1 MWCQAAHAISGRGGT
16 RGGEGPIAPERILV
30 QERAEPVELI
40 ACDVYSEFQTQNDT
54 RRCLIAVDTMQ
65 SSPLGER
72 HAAKPP
78 PTAAIIHVSR
88 ILKQGSCSLATICR
102 IDFFSSTMYFTR
114 NVVEHV
120 VCLPRGRT
128 RSRSP
133 GKGAAETFNQ
143 AAFSR
148 TLTITESITALHSF
162 GTQGDITLNQ
172 LRHSTTRTQV
182 YIPPSHHPNSS
193 NLSHH
198 HPPPHSHSKDPKQ
211 PSKQQQSHYNH
222 QEPSPP

>member
-1 MWCQAAHAISGRGGT
+1 MVGRC
-16 RGGEGPIAPERILV
+16 RYDAK
-30 QERAEPVELI
+30 
-40 ACDVYSEFQTQNDT
+40 
-54 RRCLIAVDTMQ
+54 
-65 SSPLGER
+65 SSPLRER
-72 HAAKPP
+72 CGAKAPP
-78 PTAAIIHVSR
+78 ATAIIHVSR

-102 IDFFSSTMYFTR
+102 IGFSPLIMYFTR

-193 NLSHH
+193 NLFHH